1 MLALNFLKKVYK
13 MIDIA
18 YALIYNVYRVSLD
31 LLNFLLIISK
41 QRGKRMVLGEKIK
54 DLRLA
59 CELTQEELA
68 DRCELTKGYIS
79 QLENDLTS
87 PSIATLIDILSALGT
102 NLKEFFAD
110 IDSEDKISFN
120 KNEFIE
126 KVTDN
131 YTLNWLV
138 PNAQKNSME
147 PLHIV
152 LKPNSS
158 TDEDVPHEGE
168 EFGYVIKGEI
178 ILALGKKRAKIKKG
192 ESFYYMANKVH
203 KIINKTSKEA
213 EFIWVSSPPT
223 F

>member
-1 MLALNFLKKVYK
+1 
-13 MIDIA
+13 
-18 YALIYNVYRVSLD
+18 
-31 LLNFLLIISK
+31 
-41 QRGKRMVLGEKIK
+41 MVIGEKIR
-54 DLRLA
+54 DLRQALD
-59 CELTQEELA
+59 LTQEELA

-102 NLKEFFAD
+102 DLKDFF
-110 IDSEDKISFN
+110 SEEEQEEKISFN

-126 KVTDN
+126 KKTEE

-138 PNAQKNSME
+138 PNAQKNAME

-152 LKPNSS
+152 LNSGSS
-158 TDEDVPHEGE
+158 TDEDFPHEGE
-168 EFGYVIKGEI
+168 EFGFVLKGEI
-178 ILALGKKRAKIKKG
+178 VLILGKRKVKVKKG
-192 ESFYYMANKVH
+192 ESFYYTANKVH
-203 KIINKTSKEA
+203 QIINKGEREA